1 MLLDLKTAVL
11 KRLPDNGFNDAPG
24 SEFYIGQLWP
34 HFEPANGRPFFH
46 KHQQWLNSTEPM
58 TKFNKNSTELFAK
71 GLQQSP
77 FSIAIFD
84 QNGQLIESN
93 ASFQELLPADSHP
106 TTGTSMQELICSL
119 TNERFS
125 LLKNRLMTEDLIES
139 NEVLGKTLKCGH
151 PCSVQI
157 KMIPW
162 HGQKTYAFYIK
173 QASEQQYQLECIQK
187 LQQETL
193 EAVALG
199 LPLSAI
205 FELICYQVESCAPDV
220 ICSVVLVDKE
230 GRIHPAAGPS
240 LPDFYTQALE
250 GLAIGPTGGSCGT
263 SAWRGESVEVVDINT
278 DPLWAD
284 YKTLAQSAGL
294 AACWSSPIK
303 SSDGSVLGT
312 FALYYREPRGA
323 SEFHRHMVKACL
335 HLCHLAIEHE
345 LSSKH
350 IHKLAFYDPLTSLGN
365 RYLLKD
371 KTKLLIADA
380 KRSATKVA
388 FFFINLDRFKNINDS
403 LGHSLGDALLKTIA
417 RRLATNLATNE
428 IAAHLGADE
437 FVVLQPYSHQKT
449 AEKKAKALLELLS
462 MPIEINELEFNI
474 TACIGISLTDNETED
489 FETLQRNAS
498 AALYHAKSNGRNVFC
513 FFQPNMHHSKLQR
526 LKLEADLQ
534 KAIENQVLEVYFQPQ
549 IHIESGRLYGV
560 EALLRWHHPSLG
572 MIPPWQFIPLAE
584 ECGIICKLD
593 LWVLES
599 SCKMYSQWQS
609 QCLEIG
615 KISVNIS
622 AVNFH
627 TSRFSESVE
636 SVLKKFGVTP
646 KMLTLEITES
656 VLLTDIPGISMELKK
671 LRDLGVNLSVDDFGT
686 GYSSLSYLKK
696 LPINEIKLDKNF
708 INDVD
713 ANREDQALVGSIIN
727 IGQVLK
733 HTVVAEGVE
742 TKEQLQT
749 LKALGCDVAQGYL
762 HARPMPE
769 QSLIDWYHQY
779 IKHHAPDF
787 DRINRKL

>member
-1 MLLDLKTAVL
+1 MMLQILSCTLGNYDVISS
-11 KRLPDNGFNDAPG
+11 LPMVAR
-24 SEFYIGQLWP
+24 FY
-34 HFEPANGRPFFH
+34 
-46 KHQQWLNSTEPM
+46 KHQPWLNNTEPM
-58 TKFNKNSTELFAK
+58 TNFNKNSMELFAT

-77 FSIAIFD
+77 FAIVIFD
-84 QNGQLIESN
+84 QNGQIIESN
-93 ASFQELLPADSHP
+93 ASFQNLLPTDLHP
-106 TTGTSMQELICSL
+106 LTGTSIQELFCNL
-119 TNERFS
+119 TTERFN
-125 LLKNRLMTEDLIES
+125 LLKNRLTTEDLIES
-139 NEVLGKTLKCGH
+139 NEVLGKTLKSGH
-151 PCSVQI
+151 SFSVQI

-162 HGQKTYAFYIK
+162 NGQKTYAFYIK
-173 QASEQQYQLECIQK
+173 QASEQQYQFECIQK

-193 EAVALG
+193 EAVAVG

-220 ICSVVLVDKE
+220 ICSIVLVDKE

-240 LPDFYTQALE
+240 LPDFYSEALE
-250 GLAIGPTGGSCGT
+250 GLAIGPVAGSCGT
-263 SAWRGESVEVVDINT
+263 SAWHGEPVEASDINT

-312 FALYYREPRGA
+312 FALYYREPRRA

-345 LSSKH
+345 QSGKR
-350 IHKLAFYDPLTSLGN
+350 IHKLAFYDPLTGLGN

-371 KTKLLIADA
+371 KARIFIEEA
-380 KRSATKVA
+380 KRSATQVA

-417 RRLATNLATNE
+417 RRLTANLATNE
-428 IAAHLGADE
+428 ITAHLGADE
-437 FVVLQPYSHQKT
+437 FAVLQPHSNKTT

-462 MPIEINELEFNI
+462 MPLEINELEFNI
-474 TACIGISLTDNETED
+474 TACIGISLTCNETED

-498 AALYHAKSNGRNVFC
+498 AALYHAKSNGLNMFR
-513 FFQPNMHHSKLQR
+513 FFQSDMHHSKLQR
-526 LKLEADLQ
+526 LKLETDLQ
-534 KAIENQVLEVYFQPQ
+534 RAIGNQELEVYFQPQ
-549 IHIESGRLYGV
+549 IHIESGHLYGV
-560 EALLRWHHPSLG
+560 EALLRWHHPNLG
-572 MIPPWQFIPLAE
+572 MVPPSKFIPLAE
-584 ECGIICKLD
+584 ECGMICRLD

-599 SCKMYSQWQS
+599 ACRMYSKWQS
-609 QCLEIG
+609 QHIDMG
-615 KISVNIS
+615 KISVNMS
-622 AVNFH
+622 AANFY
-627 TSRFSESVE
+627 SFKFAESIE
-636 SVLKKFGVTP
+636 STLKKFGVNP

-656 VLLTDIPGISMELKK
+656 VLLTDIPGISQELGK
-671 LRDLGVNLSVDDFGT
+671 LRELGVNLSVDDFGT

-713 ANREDQALVGSIIN
+713 SNSEDQALVGSIIN
-727 IGQVLK
+727 IGQILK

-749 LKALGCDVAQGYL
+749 LKALGCNVAQGYL

-769 QSLIDWYHQY
+769 QALIDWYHQDTA
-779 IKHHAPDF
+779 HPLRDPDQ
-787 DRINRKL
+787 INRKV